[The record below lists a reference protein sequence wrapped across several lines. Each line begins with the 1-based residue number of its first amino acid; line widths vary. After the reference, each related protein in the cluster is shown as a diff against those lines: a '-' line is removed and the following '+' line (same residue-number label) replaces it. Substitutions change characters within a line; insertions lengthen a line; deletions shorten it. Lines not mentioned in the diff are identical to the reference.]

1 MFPTELGII
10 KIKEI
15 LKKDFEYYNFKSCT
29 LEEYYSK
36 FINKNNELEHTLW
49 IIMQTFSEMIYH
61 GNNALWKNSFIEIE
75 SECKEDYWKERCLA
89 AEKYIESVP
98 YIHTKSYDYYSNW
111 EKIKN
116 ENYESIRIFEKFR
129 NH

>member
-1 MFPTELGII
+1 MKLNLNYTAKMFPTELGII

-15 LKKDFEYYNFKSCT
+15 LKKDFEKYDFKYCT

-61 GNNALWKNSFIEIE
+61 GNNALWKNSFIEI
-75 SECKEDYWKERCLA
+75 D
-89 AEKYIESVP
+89 V
-98 YIHTKSYDYYSNW
+98 
-111 EKIKN
+111 EKI
-116 ENYESIRIFEKFR
+116 
-129 NH
+129 